1 MSYKTISPHTKMKH
15 ISEQTRNDIISLLN
29 ENITLSKI
37 ASKVGISISTVS
49 RVCNRLG
56 RQHITNRGG
65 RPGKLSQ
72 QDRRMA
78 MRLVTS
84 GKVECCTSD
93 TRVEHQYK
101 RSY

>member
-1 MSYKTISPHTKMKH
+1 MKH
-15 ISEQTRNDIISLLN
+15 ISEQTRNHIISLLN
-29 ENITLSKI
+29 ENISLRKI
-37 ASKVGISISTVS
+37 ARKVRVSIATVS
-49 RVCNRLG
+49 RVCNRLI

-84 GKVECCTSD
+84 GKANNAVQVVQESNTNIND
-93 TRVEHQYK
+93 HIIAQTVRITL
-101 RSY
+101 